1 MHIRG
6 TESSSFL
13 PPFIKANAG
22 LSFFNGSELSFVIAQ
37 HSSGASDA
45 GDAGDTGDAASGV
58 RLGES
63 CRGGAAPQRYS
74 PGKLLLLG
82 LLAVRLVLDDG
93 VVALRLLVWLGMQAK
108 PRGEQDPGASL
119 TAQLLERPEIVVLTG
134 QGEREGEYCGVSD
147 DEGGLAAELVVTI
160 HSRAAV

>member
-1 MHIRG
+1 MELLRSA
-6 TESSSFL
+6 TVWEQLSS
-13 PPFIKANAG
+13 
-22 LSFFNGSELSFVIAQ
+22 
-37 HSSGASDA
+37 
-45 GDAGDTGDAASGV
+45 
-58 RLGES
+58 
-63 CRGGAAPQRYS
+63 QRCGCACARALQK
-74 PGKLLLLG
+74 PLLLLG

-119 TAQLLERPEIVVLTG
+119 TAQLLERPEIMVLTG